1 MDAWA
6 IGTDSAKAVLKEKDL
21 RQRIK
26 ASAMQWWIRPTDITA
41 ELLREKG
48 VFNTE
53 EIMQV
58 VRKLICEF
66 YGISMWELARNDKE
80 FLMDKYW
87 IPEDKFN
94 VLREWDVALAYQEFA
109 KHNNWDNTGL
119 NSKDTPDAV
128 LPSTTTVVDLP
139 EETVKKEEWHMLE
152 QAKQNLQKMMDSET
166 DKEKLDELW
175 LSEKEKEII
184 TDYYYKRAGVQNT
197 HI

>member
-26 ASAMQWWIRPTDITA
+26 ASAMQWWIRPTDITP

-80 FLMDKYW
+80 FLMNKYW

-94 VLREWDVALAYQEFA
+94 ILREWDVALAYQEFA

-119 NSKDTPDAV
+119 NGKDTPDAV

-166 DKEKLDELW
+166 DKEKLELYEAQMKV
-175 LSEKEKEII
+175 LDLKIKNA
-184 TDYYYKRAGVQNT
+184 RAG
-197 HI
+197 

>member
-6 IGTDSAKAVLKEKDL
+6 IGTDSTKAVLKEKDL
-21 RQRIK
+21 RQRIS
-26 ASAMQWWIRPTDITA
+26 ASAMQWWVKPTDITT

-80 FLMDKYW
+80 FLMKKYW

-94 VLREWDVALAYQEFA
+94 ILREWDVALAYQEFA
-109 KHNNWDNTGL
+109 KHTTETIQGL
-119 NSKDTPDAV
+119 
-128 LPSTTTVVDLP
+128 
-139 EETVKKEEWHMLE
+139 TVKILLMQCYPVQQL
-152 QAKQNLQKMMDSET
+152 LLT
-166 DKEKLDELW
+166 YLRKL
-175 LSEKEKEII
+175 
-184 TDYYYKRAGVQNT
+184 
-197 HI
+197 

>member
-80 FLMDKYW
+80 FLMNKYW

-94 VLREWDVALAYQEFA
+94 ILREWDVALAYKEYA

-119 NSKDTPDAV
+119 NGKDIPDAV

-139 EETVKKEEWHMLE
+139 EEAVKKEEWHMLE

-166 DKEKLDELW
+166 DKEKLELYEAQMKV
-175 LSEKEKEII
+175 LDLKIKNA
-184 TDYYYKRAGVQNT
+184 RAG
-197 HI
+197 